1 MIKNYYTKEEVV
13 EIRNN
18 LHQVLEFKKQFQK
31 ISLTEDDIMS
41 NFLSGRF
48 KPGSIED
55 PLLDCFGTAVFQYKF
70 TNAVPKRINTMN
82 NLPHIMDAEVVKTAD
97 AVDNNLVIKGEF
109 STFTY
114 GAKPSSKK
122 PGKAIVF
129 GSWNRGE
136 ASYSFKYFT
145 KIENAADNILKAK
158 FSIIAKALDFI
169 SHYNISVE
177 ETEESKKGVYSI
189 TFSPAEVETYG
200 QFFEIEAVEKEVNIL
215 SQESITEFINAVAE
229 NISEYQNMIEDIADA
244 PIGTCREINIVK
256 GGKNDKSYIATSS
269 PEIIGNLIKLSGN
282 ITDEVTWISCDGV
295 KKINEHVITED
306 DLEEMS
312 SVIYDMEVTDAKEE
326 AEEDKESESKETE
339 SAPVVTDEAPE
350 AE

>member
-1 MIKNYYTKEEVV
+1 MIKNYYTKEEVIA
-13 EIRNN
+13 IRNN

-41 NFLSGRF
+41 NFLSGNF

-55 PLLDCFGTAVFQYKF
+55 PLLDCFGTAIFQYKF
-70 TNAVPKRINTMN
+70 TNAVPKRINNMN
-82 NLPHIMDAEVVKTAD
+82 NLPHIMDAEVVKPTN
-97 AVDNNLVIKGEF
+97 AVNNNPVIEGEF
-109 STFTY
+109 STFAY

-136 ASYSFKYFT
+136 ASYSFKYLT

-158 FSIIAKALDFI
+158 FSVIAKMLDFI

-200 QFFEIEAVEKEVNIL
+200 QFFEIEAAEKEVNIL
-215 SQESITEFINAVAE
+215 DTESINEFMTAIE
-229 NISEYQNMIEDIADA
+229 ESISEYQGMLESIAAA
-244 PIGTCREINIVK
+244 PKGTCREINIVK

-269 PEIIGNLIKLSGN
+269 PEIIGNLIKLTGN
-282 ITDEVTWISCDGV
+282 ITDEVTWVSCDGV
-295 KKINEHVITED
+295 KEINEHVLTDD

-312 SVIYDMEVTDAKEE
+312 SVIYDMEVTGDEE
-326 AEEDKESESKETE
+326 VESEETE
-339 SAPVVTDEAPE
+339 ETPAVADEAPE